1 MKTNSKLISTLTGL
15 IVALTIFLS
24 ACSPATAPA
33 PTTDVNAVSTQAA
46 MTVVAGLTQT
56 AEAMPSPT
64 MVPTATISFTSTPDV
79 AATATIAPTMPPV
92 ATLPGSSPSP
102 VPVNPATAFGCYN
115 AAYMADVT
123 ILYAPAFNPGDKFT
137 KTWRVKNSGSCDWPR
152 GFQIMFVGGDRFGAD
167 TTTINQKVK
176 AGDAVEISIP
186 MTAPYLSGVVNSN
199 WQLATDIGKPFGQV
213 LSAVITLPESV
224 AASGGCLNAV
234 LISDDT
240 IPSGTVLSPGEKFTK
255 TWTIKNTGTCT
266 WTGSFKITYVGS
278 DLLGSDTTKIRQN
291 VGPGYNGQISLD
303 MTAPSTAGTYS
314 SAWQLASDE
323 GKLFGQIFS
332 FTIIVK

>member
-1 MKTNSKLISTLTGL
+1 MKTNSKLISILTGL
-15 IVALTIFLS
+15 LVALAVLLS
-24 ACSPATAPA
+24 ACSPATAPV
-33 PTTDVNAVSTQAA
+33 PTTDVNAISTQAA
-46 MTVVAGLTQT
+46 LTVVAGITQT
-56 AEAMPSPT
+56 AEAMPSNT
-64 MVPTATISFTSTPDV
+64 VVPTATISFTSTPDA
-79 AATATIAPTMPPV
+79 AATATAAPTMPPV

-102 VPVNPATAFGCYN
+102 IPVNPATAFGCYN

-152 GFQIMFVGGDRFGAD
+152 GFQIMFVGGDRFGAN

-176 AGDAVEISIP
+176 AGGVVEISIP
-186 MTAPYLSGVVNSN
+186 MTAPYLAGVVNSN

-224 AASGGCLNAV
+224 VASGGCLNAV
-234 LISDDT
+234 LISDET

-255 TWTIKNTGTCT
+255 TWLIKNTGTCT
-266 WTGSFKITYVGS
+266 WTGDFKITFAGS
-278 DLLGSDTTKIRQN
+278 DMLSSDTTKIRQN
-291 VGPGYNGQISLD
+291 VGPGSNGQISLA
-303 MTAPSTAGTYS
+303 MAAPGSSGTYS
-314 SAWQLASDE
+314 SAWQLASDD
-323 GKLFGQIFS
+323 GTRFGQIFS